1 MTEQNDYTARRIPA
15 LMERRLSDPHRTDQH
30 DKDHTTRATARL
42 PGLDIEIVHRRSA
55 SAEQISV
62 HMQAM
67 PSFEA
72 FGCSFQNVNPFA
84 FWAAAAQLM
93 WLPFLPWLGT
103 TRALM
108 PPRLD
113 EAPPTS
119 PEA

>member
-1 MTEQNDYTARRIPA
+1 
-15 LMERRLSDPHRTDQH
+15 MERRLSDPHRTDQH
-30 DKDHTTRATARL
+30 DKDDTTRATARL

-62 HMQAM
+62 HMQAT

-72 FGCSFQNVNPFA
+72 FGRSFQNVNPFA

-108 PPRLD
+108 PRLD